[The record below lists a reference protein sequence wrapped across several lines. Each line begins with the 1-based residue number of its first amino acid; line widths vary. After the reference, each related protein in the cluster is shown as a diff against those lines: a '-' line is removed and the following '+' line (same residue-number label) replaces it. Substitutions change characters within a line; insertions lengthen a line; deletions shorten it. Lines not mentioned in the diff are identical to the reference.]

1 MIPSSSDIRKKL
13 TTSMVQSIVLNT
25 SDYFK
30 LADEYVSLQK
40 VFVRDTLFESLN
52 IWMDMVIVPVLLL
65 LKSLYMGSFDVMSLF
80 TFQKTLTLWKDWFR
94 FKELGNV
101 LRKWVRVVRAIGGP
115 FISANDAEYHVF
127 VYADGMQ
134 RIFNSLLGHT

>member
-13 TTSMVQSIVLNT
+13 TTSTVQSIVLNT

-40 VFVRDTLFESLN
+40 IFVRDTLFQSLN

-134 RIFNSLLGHT
+134 RIFNSLLWHT

>member
-1 MIPSSSDIRKKL
+1 
-13 TTSMVQSIVLNT
+13 
-25 SDYFK
+25 
-30 LADEYVSLQK
+30 
-40 VFVRDTLFESLN
+40 
-52 IWMDMVIVPVLLL
+52 MDMVIVPVLLL

-134 RIFNSLLGHT
+134 RIFNSLLWHT

>member
-13 TTSMVQSIVLNT
+13 TTSTVQSIVLNT

-134 RIFNSLLGHT
+134 RIFNSLLWHT